1 MYADGTTDRRKN
13 IFCKYGSDYYIGNY
27 TYEDEKSDTP
37 VIQWSKSD
45 ETEIMPFEVGRR
57 VIKIPDATDAVTG
70 YKCTKRD
77 GGYYDESV
85 TIDGVQYIYVSD
97 GSGLKGIMC
106 KQVCYVEIKGITRC
120 PASNDFPEPNI
131 K

>member
-1 MYADGTTDRRKN
+1 MLMVLLAGEKISSASMAATT
-13 IFCKYGSDYYIGNY
+13 ILA
-27 TYEDEKSDTP
+27 T
-37 VIQWSKSD
+37 IQWSKSD

-85 TIDGVQYIYVSD
+85 TIDGVRYIYVSD
-97 GSGLKGIMC
+97 SSGLKGIMC
-106 KQVCYVEIKGITRC
+106 EQVCYVEIKGITRC
-120 PASNDFPEPNI
+120 PASNDFLEPNI